1 MEKAHRAEIADL
13 KSKHDDMDRRFK
25 EMKGLYEIESKA
37 HAEIESRLFK
47 ERAFNMQ
54 KIREMATLL
63 KIPRLHFNYIKENG
77 VDDFV
82 TRCKEYVDYH
92 DMLYE
97 EQERSRDRLK
107 AREGEAVEKFDN
119 SSLTNTF
126 KKANKDYNT
135 DLKRPPFI
143 QVFPERSK
151 KTPSPPLRRPQSDMM
166 DTNHKNISANPKISE
181 ENFTLAIAS
190 TLSSQVMI

>member
-1 MEKAHRAEIADL
+1 
-13 KSKHDDMDRRFK
+13 
-25 EMKGLYEIESKA
+25 
-37 HAEIESRLFK
+37 
-47 ERAFNMQ
+47 
-54 KIREMATLL
+54 MATLL

-126 KKANKDYNT
+126 KKANKEYNT

-166 DTNHKNISANPKISE
+166 DTNQKIISANPKISE

>member
-1 MEKAHRAEIADL
+1 
-13 KSKHDDMDRRFK
+13 
-25 EMKGLYEIESKA
+25 
-37 HAEIESRLFK
+37 
-47 ERAFNMQ
+47 
-54 KIREMATLL
+54 
-63 KIPRLHFNYIKENG
+63 
-77 VDDFV
+77 
-82 TRCKEYVDYH
+82 
-92 DMLYE
+92 MLYE

-126 KKANKDYNT
+126 KKANKEYNT

-166 DTNHKNISANPKISE
+166 DTNQKISANPKISE